1 MKGMDPLT
9 NDTIE
14 RGDSTYQIRLDFFE
28 GPLDLLLHLVTKHE
42 LNIFDIPIAFI
53 ADEYLKYLDL
63 MQTLNLDVA
72 SEFLLM
78 AATLAHIK
86 SREMLPDDESEEE
99 QAPDGEDPKAR
110 LVRQLIEYQRFKE
123 AALNLGER
131 PHLGS
136 RVFTRGVPVQQAAN
150 DGQAP
155 LAEVGLFKL
164 IEVFSALMSKAK
176 VDIKHEIL
184 LDRITVA
191 ARLNELLDV
200 IRKNEN
206 MTFSNC
212 LKTVLAGSTEEGRTI
227 ESELVVTF
235 LAILEMARLR
245 LIRIR
250 QATERGEIY
259 VQATGA
265 APADSLDVDES
276 YE

>member
-1 MKGMDPLT
+1 VNTDSVET
-9 NDTIE
+9 
-14 RGDSTYQIRLDFFE
+14 GDGTYQVRLDFFE
-28 GPLDLLLHLVTKHE
+28 GPLDLLLHLVGKHE

-86 SREMLPDDESEEE
+86 SREMLPDEESEEE
-99 QAPDGEDPKAR
+99 QASNGEDPKAR
-110 LVRQLIEYQRFKE
+110 LVRQLIEYHRFKE

-155 LAEVGLFKL
+155 LAEIGLFKL
-164 IEVFSALMSKAK
+164 IEVFSELMSKAK
-176 VDIKHEIL
+176 VDIRHEIL
-184 LDRITVA
+184 VDRITVA
-191 ARLNELLDV
+191 ARLTELLDI
-200 IRKNEN
+200 IRQNEN

-212 LKTVLAGSTEEGRTI
+212 LKNVLATSTEKGRSI
-227 ESELVVTF
+227 QSELVVTF
-235 LAILEMARLR
+235 LALLEMARLR

-250 QATERGEIY
+250 QTSERGEIY

-265 APADSLDVDES
+265 APADALDADES